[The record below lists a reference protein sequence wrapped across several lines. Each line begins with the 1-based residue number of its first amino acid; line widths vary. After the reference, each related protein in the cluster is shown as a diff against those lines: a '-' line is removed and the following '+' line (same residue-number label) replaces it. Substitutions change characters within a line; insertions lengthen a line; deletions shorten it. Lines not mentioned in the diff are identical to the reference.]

1 MNTSICVFIKI
12 IFFKKGDRNCG
23 KTSLLSKLKNKDL
36 HKDAKGLAIDYT
48 YLEVKEDDGMVL

>member
-1 MNTSICVFIKI
+1 MFIKI